1 MEGASTMFG
10 SVVSA
15 LKAAV
20 SAVAEWRRR
29 EIARAE
35 LESLDDRTL
44 ADIGINRA
52 EIPFVV
58 SGRLRR
64 AEPAYGH
71 AAAPSFAANAN
82 GAARTA
88 A

>member
-1 MEGASTMFG
+1 MFG
-10 SVVSA
+10 SIVSA
-15 LKAAV
+15 SKAAI

-44 ADIGINRA
+44 ADIGINRS

-58 SGRLRR
+58 TGRLRR
-64 AEPAYGH
+64 PEPVFGH
-71 AAAPSFAANAN
+71 APSPGFAANAN
-82 GAARTA
+82 AARNA

>member
-1 MEGASTMFG
+1 MFG
-10 SVVSA
+10 SIINALRAPLSA
-15 LKAAV
+15 L
-20 SAVAEWRRR
+20 AEWRRR

-44 ADIGINRA
+44 ADIGISRA

-58 SGRLRR
+58 TGNASRG
-64 AEPAYGH
+64 PHVYGS
-71 AAAPSFAANAN
+71 ATAPGVAANAN
-82 GAARTA
+82 SAARSA

>member
-1 MEGASTMFG
+1 MFG
-10 SVVSA
+10 SIVSA
-15 LKAAV
+15 SKAAI
-20 SAVAEWRRR
+20 SAIAEWRRR

-44 ADIGINRA
+44 ADIGISRA

-58 SGRLRR
+58 TGRQRR
-64 AEPAYGH
+64 PTPVLGTGRAPAL
-71 AAAPSFAANAN
+71 AANAN
-82 GAARTA
+82 AARNA

>member
-1 MEGASTMFG
+1 MLG
-10 SVVSA
+10 SIVSA
-15 LKAAV
+15 SRAAI
-20 SAVAEWRRR
+20 SALAEWRRR

-44 ADIGINRA
+44 ADIGIHRA

-64 AEPAYGH
+64 PEPVLGR
-71 AAAPSFAANAN
+71 APAPGFAANSN
-82 GAARTA
+82 AARTA

>member
-1 MEGASTMFG
+1 MLG
-10 SVVSA
+10 SIVSA
-15 LKAAV
+15 SKAAI
-20 SAVAEWRRR
+20 SALAEWRRR

-58 SGRLRR
+58 AGRARR
-64 AEPAYGH
+64 SEPAFGH
-71 AAAPSFAANAN
+71 APALGLAANAN
-82 GAARTA
+82 AARRA

>member
-1 MEGASTMFG
+1 MFG
-10 SVVSA
+10 SIVSA
-15 LKAAV
+15 SKAAI
-20 SAVAEWRRR
+20 SALAEWRRR

-58 SGRLRR
+58 AGRYRR
-64 AEPAYGH
+64 PTPVFGT
-71 AAAPSFAANAN
+71 AAPTALAANAN
-82 GAARTA
+82 AARSA

>member
-1 MEGASTMFG
+1 MFG
-10 SVVSA
+10 SIVTASKAAISA
-15 LKAAV
+15 L
-20 SAVAEWRRR
+20 AEWRRR

-44 ADIGINRA
+44 ADIGINRS

-58 SGRLRR
+58 SGRMRR
-64 AEPAYGH
+64 PEPVFGH
-71 AAAPSFAANAN
+71 ATVPGFAANAN

>member
-1 MEGASTMFG
+1 MFG
-10 SVVSA
+10 SIVSA
-15 LKAAV
+15 SKAAI
-20 SAVAEWRRR
+20 SALAEWRRR
-29 EIARAE
+29 EVARAE

-58 SGRLRR
+58 SGRQRR
-64 AEPAYGH
+64 PEPVFGH
-71 AAAPSFAANAN
+71 APAPTFAANAN
-82 GAARTA
+82 TAARTA

>member
-1 MEGASTMFG
+1 MLG
-10 SVVSA
+10 SIVSA
-15 LKAAV
+15 SKAAI
-20 SAVAEWRRR
+20 SALAEWRRR

-44 ADIGINRA
+44 ADIGIHRA

-58 SGRLRR
+58 AGRMRR
-64 AEPAYGH
+64 PEPTFGH
-71 AAAPSFAANAN
+71 APAPGLAANAN
-82 GAARTA
+82 AARSA

>member
-1 MEGASTMFG
+1 MFG
-10 SVVSA
+10 SIVSA
-15 LKAAV
+15 SKAAI

-58 SGRLRR
+58 AGRARR
-64 AEPAYGH
+64 PEPAFGH
-71 AAAPSFAANAN
+71 APARGLAANAN
-82 GAARTA
+82 AARSA